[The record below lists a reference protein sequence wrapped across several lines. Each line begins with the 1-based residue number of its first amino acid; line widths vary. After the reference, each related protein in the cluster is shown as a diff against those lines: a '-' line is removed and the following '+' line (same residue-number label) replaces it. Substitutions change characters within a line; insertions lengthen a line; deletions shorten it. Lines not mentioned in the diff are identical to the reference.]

1 MNDCYCCNYRTN
13 KDKILF
19 ENEYAVCVTVDDPVL
34 VDSCVI
40 IPKEHKTSPFELSL
54 DEWVSTKDL
63 LDKVKKYLDEKCC
76 PDGYN
81 LGWNIGRVA
90 GQIVFHAHMHVIPR
104 FSDEPFAG
112 FGIRHW
118 FKMDENKRPSAISVE

>member
-1 MNDCYCCNYRTN
+1 MDNCFCCDYKINDH
-13 KDKILF
+13 KKLF
-19 ENEYAVCVTVDDPVL
+19 ENEYAVCFTVDDPIL

-40 IPKEHKTSPFELSL
+40 LPKAHKETPFDLSV
-54 DEWVSTKDL
+54 DEWAATKDL
-63 LDKVKKYLDEKCC
+63 LDRTRQYLDEKCH

-81 LGWNIGRVA
+81 LGWNVGRVA

-104 FSDEPFAG
+104 FYDEPFAG

-118 FKMDENKRPSAISVE
+118 FKMDENKRPSAGSVE